1 MKAQSNRS
9 ETHRAESWH
18 SGFVRLVTAIVA
30 ILLCLAPLPGRAAG
44 FETKAPTAILIDFA
58 TGKTLVQKDTDR
70 EIPPAS
76 LAKLMTIAV
85 VFDALKSGEI
95 SRDQTFTVSRKAWSE
110 GGASSGG
117 STMFLPLNSQVSI
130 DDLIKGIIIQSG
142 NDATIVVAEGM
153 TGSTEAF
160 ARRMNAEARKI
171 GLTHSHFTNPHGL
184 PDPDQHVTMRDLAKL
199 AVYLIKEFPEDYP
212 IFAQE
217 NFKFNKINQR
227 NRNPLLPL
235 GADGLKTGYTDQAGY
250 GLVASAKR
258 NGRRIVLA
266 MGGMAS
272 DGERASEARRLMEY
286 GLQDFEEV
294 SLVSAGKTVGTAAV
308 RGGVQREVELAASN
322 ELKVLVPSGSLA
334 DVTKSVHDNGPVAA
348 PVAKG
353 QRLGWARF
361 FRDDEL
367 VAQVPL
373 LATTDVARANLVAQI
388 GRTVM
393 DHFTWHGG
401 AWPGQRF
408 ALDALIGWSS
418 KDRYGGDKTP
428 VRDQTDEAKAASG
441 T

>member
-1 MKAQSNRS
+1 MFA
-9 ETHRAESWH
+9 
-18 SGFVRLVTAIVA
+18 TAMLGA
-30 ILLCLAPLPGRAAG
+30 FLCLALPSHAAG

-58 TGKTLVQKDTDR
+58 TGKTLFQKDVDR

-85 VFDALKSGEI
+85 VFDALRSGEI
-95 SRDQTFTVSRKAWSE
+95 GRDQTFTVSRKAWTE

-117 STMFLPLNSQVSI
+117 STMFLPLGSEVSV
-130 DDLIKGIIIQSG
+130 DDLIKGIVIQSG

-153 TGSTEAF
+153 SGSIEAF
-160 ARRMNAEARKI
+160 AERMNAEARKI

-199 AVYLIKEFPEDYP
+199 AIYLIKEFPEDYP
-212 IFAQE
+212 IFAEE
-217 NFKFNKINQR
+217 NFKFNKITQR

-235 GADGLKTGYTDQAGY
+235 GADGLKTGYTDQSGY

-258 NGRRIVLA
+258 DRRRIVLA

-272 DGERASEARRLMEY
+272 AGERASEARRLMEY

-294 SLVSAGKTVGTAAV
+294 TLVTAGANMGAATV
-308 RGGVQREVELAASN
+308 RGGTRREVAMAAT
-322 ELKVLVPSGSLA
+322 EDLKVLVPSGSLA
-334 DVTKSVHDNGPVAA
+334 DVKTRIRENGPVKT

-361 FRDDEL
+361 MRGDEL

-373 LATTDVARANLVAQI
+373 FATADVPRANVFSRI
-388 GRTVM
+388 GRNMM
-393 DHFTWHGG
+393 DQLTWRGG
-401 AWPGQRF
+401 PWPGQAF
-408 ALDALIGWSS
+408 QLDALIGWPFRAPSDWLDGWTSS
-418 KDRYGGDKTP
+418 VGNAPAPKSTAADRT
-428 VRDQTDEAKAASG
+428 TEAKAASG